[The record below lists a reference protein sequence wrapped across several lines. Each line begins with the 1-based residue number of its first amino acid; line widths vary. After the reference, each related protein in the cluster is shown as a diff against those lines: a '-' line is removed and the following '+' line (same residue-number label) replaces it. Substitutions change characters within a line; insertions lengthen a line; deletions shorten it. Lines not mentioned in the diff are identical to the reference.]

1 MSNTNSVLSTQF
13 FSKLASSDPGV
24 QKQAAEAATDYTRIT
39 LRDEGILRKILPVE
53 SITEAQLD
61 NQLNTDHPV
70 KIVEKEVQTPL
81 GASVPFSTL
90 PSNVEMNF
98 SKYSVNFARILTKNF
113 IKDVQLL
120 KGYNTDIRNIFKD
133 AAIKDM
139 MTAEDVPFMALID
152 AIITPQSTL
161 VQATAA
167 ATALATPTEVAARIA
182 DTTGVYGNQV
192 SKLTG
197 KVQYYDWT
205 HANGNPLGAA
215 LGFSRDS
222 LVESKKILLK
232 AHSLT
237 NAGVSTP
244 IRNKPALVLMN
255 ANTFSEYEKFTRD
268 NMGGDKS
275 QELFEK
281 GVSEGTYN
289 GLKHVTTLKDDI
301 VLDGMAY
308 YFAAPEFLGR
318 AYELQ
323 SPTMFMELRAY
334 LLEFFAYSCLGASIG
349 NPYAV
354 AAVRFFR

>member
-152 AIITPQSTL
+152 AIITPRSTFT
-161 VQATAA
+161 QATDAA
-167 ATALATPTEVAARIA
+167 NALATPTEVATRIA
-182 DTTGVYGNQV
+182 DTTGAYGNQV

-237 NAGVSTP
+237 NAPTSTP